1 VSKLVRCISSAPL
14 LILFFHPGL
23 VSQTAVTADLLQRA
37 AAYVTQFRLE
47 FSGIVAEETYV
58 QDIGRS
64 AGSSVDVVSGG
75 GFALVSHREL
85 KSDLLLVRPG
95 GTDRPVDFRDVFAVD
110 GKPVRDRQE
119 RVSKLFLDSSAS
131 SSQQLNQI
139 ITESARFN
147 IGNIY
152 RNVNTP
158 TLALMF
164 LEPEHQGRFQFTQ
177 SRETTPALA
186 RGWGRAGDRFAMPAS
201 AAVVEYQE
209 VQKNTLIR
217 RSMSGG
223 DMPARGR
230 FWIEAP
236 TGRVLATELLIDDA
250 VLNVAID
257 VRYQPDAEPGLLV
270 PVEMRER
277 YVNNRDRSVITGTAN
292 YDRFR
297 RFQVQV
303 GQDIPPV
310 GQKKPR

>member
-1 VSKLVRCISSAPL
+1 MLRCITPTAL
-14 LILFFHPGL
+14 LIVLFHSGL
-23 VSQTAVTADLLQRA
+23 ASQPPVPADLLQRA
-37 AAYVTQFRLE
+37 AAYVTQFRYEL
-47 FSGIVAEETYV
+47 SGMVAEETYV
-58 QDIGRS
+58 QDIGR
-64 AGSSVDVVSGG
+64 APGSSVDVVSGG
-75 GFALVSHREL
+75 GLAVVSHREL

-95 GTDRPVDFRDVFAVD
+95 GTGRPVDFRDVFAVD

-131 SSQQLNQI
+131 ATQQLNQI

-164 LEPEHQGRFQFTQ
+164 LEPEHQGRFRFTQ
-177 SRETTPALA
+177 AREATTTLA
-186 RGWGRAGDRFAMPAS
+186 RGAGRGADRLLAPPS
-201 AAVVEYQE
+201 ATVVEYQE

-217 RSMSGG
+217 RSTSGG

-230 FWIEAP
+230 FWIEPA
-236 TGRVLATELLIDDA
+236 TGQVLASELLIDDA
-250 VLNVAID
+250 LLNVAID
-257 VRYQPDAEPGLLV
+257 VRYQQVAGVGNAEGLLV

-303 GQDIPPV
+303 DQSIP
-310 GQKKPR
+310 R